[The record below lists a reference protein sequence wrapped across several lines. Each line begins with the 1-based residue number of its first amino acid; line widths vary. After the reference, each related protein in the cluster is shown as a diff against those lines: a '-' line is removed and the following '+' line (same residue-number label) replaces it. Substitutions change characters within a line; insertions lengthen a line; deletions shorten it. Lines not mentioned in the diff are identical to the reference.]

1 MSFRN
6 AVILSFCIAAGLEV
20 FSGCAYNDKYV
31 EIVLV
36 DSGRQPES
44 VLSQSQNHI
53 PADTGN
59 EANSVYAPEEVTYDG
74 VGKAEEKQEHRPKK
88 SAKPTALPDVTPTPL
103 PTATPTPTPT
113 ITPLP
118 TPLPTPK
125 PTPAATWTPLPTN
138 TPEPTPD
145 ALEEKYS
152 DELAAENAGHDRL
165 VAEINQ
171 RYEKDMM
178 SAQQALN
185 VLLEA
190 PSDETEY
197 YAALEQAQRALDAEQ
212 AGLNAEL
219 AQEEVRHE
227 QTVKDINAK
236 YGKQ

>member
-44 VLSQSQNHI
+44 VPSQSQNHI

-59 EANSVYAPEEVTYDG
+59 EANSVYAPEEVTYYG
-74 VGKAEEKQEHRPKK
+74 VGKAEEKQEQRPKK

-103 PTATPTPTPT
+103 PTATPTPT
-113 ITPLP
+113 ITLLP

-125 PTPAATWTPLPTN
+125 PTPAATWTPRPTN

-152 DELAAENAGHDRL
+152 DELAAENAGHDERER
-165 VAEINQ
+165 EINA
-171 RYEKDMM
+171 RYER
-178 SAQQALN
+178 SIGTCRQSLN
-185 VLLEA
+185 ILLEK
-190 PSDETEY
+190 PSDDSEY
-197 YAALEQAQRALDAEQ
+197 YGALEQVKSELEAERAKLE
-212 AGLNAEL
+212 GEL
-219 AQEEVRHE
+219 AQEEARHE

>member
-74 VGKAEEKQEHRPKK
+74 VGKAEEKQEQRPKK

-103 PTATPTPTPT
+103 PTATPTPI

-125 PTPAATWTPLPTN
+125 PTPAATWTPRPTN

-219 AQEEVRHE
+219 AQEEARHE

>member
-74 VGKAEEKQEHRPKK
+74 VGKAEEKQEQRPKK

-103 PTATPTPTPT
+103 PTATPTPT

-125 PTPAATWTPLPTN
+125 PRLPQRGRLDLQTRRSPRRTHWKKSTATSWLQKTPGTMN
-138 TPEPTPD
+138 
-145 ALEEKYS
+145 
-152 DELAAENAGHDRL
+152 
-165 VAEINQ
+165 
-171 RYEKDMM
+171 
-178 SAQQALN
+178 
-185 VLLEA
+185 
-190 PSDETEY
+190 
-197 YAALEQAQRALDAEQ
+197 
-212 AGLNAEL
+212 
-219 AQEEVRHE
+219 
-227 QTVKDINAK
+227 
-236 YGKQ
+236 GKGR

>member
-1 MSFRN
+1 MGFRN

-74 VGKAEEKQEHRPKK
+74 VGKAEEKQEQRPKK

-103 PTATPTPTPT
+103 PTATPTPT

-125 PTPAATWTPLPTN
+125 PTPAATWTPRPTN

-152 DELAAENAGHDRL
+152 EELAAENAGHDRL

-219 AQEEVRHE
+219 AQEEARHE

>member
-74 VGKAEEKQEHRPKK
+74 VGKTEEKQEQRPKK

-125 PTPAATWTPLPTN
+125 PTPAATWTPRPTN

-219 AQEEVRHE
+219 AQEEARHE

>member
-20 FSGCAYNDKYV
+20 FAGCAYNDKYV

-53 PADTGN
+53 PVDTGN

-74 VGKAEEKQEHRPKK
+74 VGKAEEKQEQRPKK

-103 PTATPTPTPT
+103 PTATPTPT

-125 PTPAATWTPLPTN
+125 PTPAATWTPRPTN

-219 AQEEVRHE
+219 AQEEARHE